1 MSNIY
6 GSPIVTDNN
15 IIQNTPT
22 INVTDIANINTNSI
36 PNSKSNTAT
45 VATGSSVA
53 LDSDGFQIPSHLMM
67 QEMDA
72 EKSITPPLD
81 YFYRDKREKNGGCC
95 GPNCGVNAILFI
107 TTRYRNKWIHSA
119 TIISNISEFRKF
131 TSNLIETGALI
142 ESANV
147 DLSFNNISSNL
158 SDTLQN
164 DYEQSLKKMF
174 LDYEKQGIRNN
185 ENYRERM
192 LRAVKLTEEQC
203 ESKSD
208 SMWYEDVIIC
218 LVIRAALQNDLIP
231 GFNADPL
238 FSSNIDLDRYPDI
251 KTLHDKYKYNEC
263 RSLFNIIGFSILY
276 ISEQYL
282 KDNDIQEYC
291 KYYEVIIVNSKNK
304 HFITYFRKN
313 PTQPNEVDHW
323 ENNLTNNE
331 DIWLDFLF
339 RTRHLIL

>member
-1 MSNIY
+1 
-6 GSPIVTDNN
+6 
-15 IIQNTPT
+15 
-22 INVTDIANINTNSI
+22 
-36 PNSKSNTAT
+36 
-45 VATGSSVA
+45 
-53 LDSDGFQIPSHLMM
+53 
-67 QEMDA
+67 MDA

-119 TIISNISEFRKF
+119 TIISNISELRKF

-147 DLSFNNISSNL
+147 DLSFNKISSNL

-185 ENYRERM
+185 EKYRERM

-231 GFNADPL
+231 GFNADL
-238 FSSNIDLDRYPDI
+238 FFSSNIDLDRYPDI

-263 RSLFNIIGFSILY
+263 RSLLNIIGFSILY